1 MSTLRKSFHFN
12 TDVDLFLTV
21 PKVPTPSTV
30 AAASALA
37 AAAAAGV
44 AASNASPDMPDKN
57 GSQGP
62 RSQVEGVSRTAG
74 GRSATTDT
82 VGTSDDDAAS
92 TSENNFDENTNKS
105 LLNGNGVGHLSGGK
119 HLFCTPLTR
128 PK

>member
-1 MSTLRKSFHFN
+1 M
-12 TDVDLFLTV
+12 

-44 AASNASPDMPDKN
+44 AASNFSPDMPDKN
-57 GSQGP
+57 GSQGGP
-62 RSQVEGVSRTAG
+62 RSQVQGGVSRTAG

-119 HLFCTPLTR
+119 HYISLL
-128 PK
+128 